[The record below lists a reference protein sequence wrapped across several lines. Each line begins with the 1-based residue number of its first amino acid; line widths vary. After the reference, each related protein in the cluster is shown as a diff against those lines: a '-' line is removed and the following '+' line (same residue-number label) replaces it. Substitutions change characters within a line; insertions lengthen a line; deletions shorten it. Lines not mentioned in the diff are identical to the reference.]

1 MAIYSADRRGIRK
14 RIIWKYAEHVDV
26 TNVTSA
32 AGYNGVNA
40 IVTSSLLLN
49 VHTIYSNALY
59 TTLNPLIL

>member
-14 RIIWKYAEHVDV
+14 RIIWKYAEHSDV

-49 VHTIYSNALY
+49 VHTI
-59 TTLNPLIL
+59 